1 MKEYAKQFDAS
12 PYQDEKLYNQNI
24 NKRLARKEKQYQ
36 SDGQWLDFVIVVDR
50 LLTGFDSPTIQ
61 TLYIDRE
68 MNYQKLLQAFSRTNR
83 IYTGKDSG
91 LIVSFRKPFTMKE
104 NVQNTFRL
112 FSNENQNFDQLIPR
126 EYEEVK
132 KNLSNVQHFINK
144 AKPTYRIN
152 PMILKR

>member
-1 MKEYAKQFDAS
+1 
-12 PYQDEKLYNQNI
+12 
-24 NKRLARKEKQYQ
+24 KQYQ

-91 LIVSFRKPFTMKE
+91 LIVSFRKGSGFMG
-104 NVQNTFRL
+104 QAHA
-112 FSNENQNFDQLIPR
+112 D
-126 EYEEVK
+126 
-132 KNLSNVQHFINK
+132 
-144 AKPTYRIN
+144 AYRRAA
-152 PMILKR
+152 MF

>member
-36 SDGQWLDFVIVVDR
+36 SEGQWLDFVIVVDR

-104 NVQNTFRL
+104 NVKTRFVYSQMKSKTLINWFQKNMKKSKRIYRMFNTL
-112 FSNENQNFDQLIPR
+112 
-126 EYEEVK
+126 
-132 KNLSNVQHFINK
+132 
-144 AKPTYRIN
+144 
-152 PMILKR
+152 